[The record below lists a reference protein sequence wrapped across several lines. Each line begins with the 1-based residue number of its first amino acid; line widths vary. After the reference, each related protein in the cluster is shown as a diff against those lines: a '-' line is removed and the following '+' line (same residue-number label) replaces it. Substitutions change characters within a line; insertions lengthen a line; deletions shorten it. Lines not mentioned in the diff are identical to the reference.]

1 MTHDLLSFAWLRRS
15 FGATALCVLLAAC
28 GGGGGGGGD
37 DAGPVLVAP
46 PSTAAT
52 LTQSSAD
59 AMAGVQALNTGAA
72 AVVSKSAALDA
83 GSLFAPVGAS
93 ASPLGLR
100 GAGAREQALAR
111 ETVGCGELGFTGCS
125 GSVTFDFNFDANAAI
140 LPAGSYFALTFNNLS
155 GSFEGSAF
163 SMSGTLRTDFVTAID
178 TQAPS
183 LANAQFR
190 VTLDGLSGTA
200 DGVSFGPES
209 DVALYEFD
217 AAGVPTITIDGL
229 RLSGLDGLNVTDAD
243 NYIAS
248 GTQLRFAHWTA
259 VSTYIDIDY
268 NNWAVSAGR
277 PTLGSTA
284 ALSAGTSGGATVTV
298 TSSSPSQVVYR
309 VDLNVGGNIVQ
320 YLVTA
325 DYSSGTPSYSV
336 VAAPT

>member
-1 MTHDLLSFAWLRRS
+1 MIHDLLSPAWLRRS

-28 GGGGGGGGD
+28 GGGGGGGD

-52 LTQSSAD
+52 LTQGSAD
-59 AMAGVQALNTGAA
+59 AMAGVQALNSGAA

-93 ASPLGLR
+93 ASALSLR
-100 GAGAREQALAR
+100 GSGAREQALAR

-125 GSVTFDFNFDANAAI
+125 GSVTFDFNFDPNAAT

-178 TQAPS
+178 TQAAT

-243 NYIAS
+243 NYIAT

-325 DYSSGTPSYSV
+325 DYAGGTPSYTV